1 MATIAAV
8 SCENL
13 NTLGVR
19 RRRTI
24 GLVAAGGALAWF
36 AGLVAVRAPAI
47 VFATMAFPA
56 WAAAL
61 GLLQARARTCVRLAA
76 LGVRETEGA
85 APRTVEG
92 EELVAIRARAGR
104 ISRRAMI
111 VALVTA
117 ALAILLGGIARGI
130 TITR

>member
-1 MATIAAV
+1 MVSNAEV

-19 RRRTI
+19 RRRTL
-24 GLVAAGGALAWF
+24 GLVGAAGALAWF

-61 GLLQARARTCVRLAA
+61 GLLQARERTCVRLAA

-85 APRTVEG
+85 PRRMEG
-92 EELVAIRARAGR
+92 EELVAIRAKAAR
-104 ISRRAMI
+104 INRRAMLL
-111 VALVTA
+111 ALVVA
-117 ALAILLGGIARGI
+117 ALAILLGGLARGV